1 MSSLDASA
9 QTKEPERPQHW
20 DTCLLI
26 AGPKDTSACSDL
38 VLNECAG
45 TETPAA
51 CIREATETWMSH
63 YVNEN
68 LATAMRT
75 EIEGALIGAGRD
87 DNRTLMREMIAVTDA
102 MVASIRSRGSY
113 DRALA
118 LIVDIALKRH
128 FASINK

>member
-1 MSSLDASA
+1 
-9 QTKEPERPQHW
+9 
-20 DTCLLI
+20 
-26 AGPKDTSACSDL
+26 
-38 VLNECAG
+38 
-45 TETPAA
+45 
-51 CIREATETWMSH
+51 MSH